1 MHPHREAELSKMTLT
16 TFLRHQSFI
25 SFVPVATDGQLYFQM
40 DDLRGLK
47 AGKEEMSLCKKN
59 LFILIILT
67 SSLVSVFSI
76 SRAEIGGFVGGS
88 YYLGDLNPT
97 GVFKSPRYS
106 LAAVYRF
113 NINPRYVIKVPA
125 SWIALSATDNNITH
139 IWLHTQTFSV
149 NVIDISPQFEFNFL
163 PLKFAEGKK
172 YFTTYVSSGIGFMT
186 AFGSQTSSKVNIPM
200 ALGCRLTLGKAYS
213 VGLEWNL
220 RKLFSDNLDKQLNI
234 GSNGS
239 SSLFHNNDWYY
250 FVGAFFSVRLFSNEI
265 DCPAYK

>member
-1 MHPHREAELSKMTLT
+1 MCRKF
-16 TFLRHQSFI
+16 FLI
-25 SFVPVATDGQLYFQM
+25 ST
-40 DDLRGLK
+40 
-47 AGKEEMSLCKKN
+47 
-59 LFILIILT
+59 ILT
-67 SSLVSVFSI
+67 SSLVSLFAI

-97 GVFKSPRYS
+97 GAFKSPSYS
-106 LAAVYRF
+106 IAVVYRF

-125 SWIALSATDNNITH
+125 SWVTLSASDAQSSDVFQKLRNSS
-139 IWLHTQTFSV
+139 FSE

-172 YFTTYVSSGIGFMT
+172 NFTTYVSSGIGFMT
-186 AFGSQTSSKVNIPM
+186 AFGSQPTSKVNIPM

-239 SSLFHNNDWYY
+239 SRLFHNNDWYY